1 MDRRGRDLMVVWFT
15 PTYAISAYHNYS
27 LQHYVIKFVSHLQQV
42 GDLLRVLRFPP
53 SNKTDSHNI
62 TEIFIFESGVK
73 HHNSN
78 PFMCMFM
85 NHLNYSSY
93 HNDSSSEE
101 YSTTQQMHRQTKTL
115 PEETNLFVQEP
126 SSSHA
131 EFQIN
136 ENNQDNSSSDGHID
150 KDITSEEDKDV
161 WNTVDVPVCISS
173 ESESEDQDCL
183 LPEYLASWANEFKI
197 KHPPN
202 CPGDSIYP
210 SRLVVI

>member
-93 HNDSSSEE
+93 NSRIGVVKVSVFASSAVD
-101 YSTTQQMHRQTKTL
+101 RGF
-115 PEETNLFVQEP
+115 ETGLV
-126 SSSHA
+126 
-131 EFQIN
+131 
-136 ENNQDNSSSDGHID
+136 
-150 KDITSEEDKDV
+150 K
-161 WNTVDVPVCISS
+161 
-173 ESESEDQDCL
+173 L
-183 LPEYLASWANEFKI
+183 L
-197 KHPPN
+197 
-202 CPGDSIYP
+202 
-210 SRLVVI
+210 